1 LSGWVQKK
9 RGPLRGSQHSQHHAR
24 VTFFCCRLGG
34 QTKPLDLS
42 DSAALYLFCR
52 VTRETFCESQKTDA
66 RGVVSTYAYDA
77 LNRNTTLDYS
87 DTASIN
93 PDVKRVYDGATNGI
107 GRFTSTAAGISL
119 TG

>member
-1 LSGWVQKK
+1 
-9 RGPLRGSQHSQHHAR
+9 
-24 VTFFCCRLGG
+24 
-34 QTKPLDLS
+34 
-42 DSAALYLFCR
+42 
-52 VTRETFCESQKTDA
+52 
-66 RGVVSTYAYDA
+66 VSTYAYDA

-107 GRFTSTAAGISL
+107 GHFTSTAAGISL

>member
-1 LSGWVQKK
+1 
-9 RGPLRGSQHSQHHAR
+9 
-24 VTFFCCRLGG
+24 
-34 QTKPLDLS
+34 
-42 DSAALYLFCR
+42 
-52 VTRETFCESQKTDA
+52 
-66 RGVVSTYAYDA
+66 VSTYAYDA

-93 PDVKRVYDGATNGI
+93 PDVKRVYDGAMNGI